1 MLRIMSAGFGAV
13 VGGADYV
20 TLRPFT
26 DVIGGA
32 TPFGYR
38 AARNMQLLMMEESH
52 LGTVSDPAHG
62 SYFHEHM
69 SEELAQAAWAKFQTI
84 EASGG
89 VKTYLGSPDYKA
101 DTDAAIAARED
112 RGDPV
117 LGVTLH
123 KADPLREAKTRGMSS

>member
-1 MLRIMSAGFGAV
+1 M
-13 VGGADYV
+13 

-69 SEELAQAAWAKFQTI
+69 SEELAQAAWTKFQAI

-89 VKTYLGSPDYKA
+89 IKAYLGSNQYKA
-101 DTDAAIAARED
+101 DIEAAAAARTE
-112 RGDPV
+112 RGEPV

-123 KADPLREAKTRGMSS
+123 KADPLREAKTRGTSS